1 MFKLMLSIIGNAL
14 GLGLKIMDKM
24 EKNNDKPS
32 FEEFKGRKKEM
43 DKSLADEDV
52 NGIDSMFEYLA
63 DRARGG
69 NTGRKG

>member
-1 MFKLMLSIIGNAL
+1 MINLIGNAL

-24 EKNNDKPS
+24 EKNSDKHS
-32 FEEFKGRKKEM
+32 FEELKERKKEM

-63 DRARGG
+63 ERARAGK
-69 NTGRKG
+69 TGRKE